1 MATRFVVV
9 KTASYNKKY
18 HIKLYWENDEIINNN
33 DFGETKQLNVQWPLL
48 STFLKEDLIF

>member
-1 MATRFVVV
+1 MATHFVAV